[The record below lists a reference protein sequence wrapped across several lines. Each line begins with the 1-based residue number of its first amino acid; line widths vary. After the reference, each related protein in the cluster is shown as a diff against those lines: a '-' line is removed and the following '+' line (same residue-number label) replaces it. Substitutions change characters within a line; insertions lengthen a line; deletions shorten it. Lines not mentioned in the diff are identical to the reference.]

1 MLLRVITIY
10 SRGWH
15 GNASKLWIIP
25 RWRDHEQSS
34 KMAAKLDTRGRAH
47 MGRERRTCSSVNAP
61 PRVSCRVCPITKAAV
76 THSCR
81 RVLTQPFYRIG
92 LCTHSLLNV
101 SRFDSP
107 GWQLRTTCVGLDVS
121 ITFEVRYFR
130 HTTVTYNFGRNRPM
144 NINKNFGK
152 YYHWLFPSPFLVR
165 HCFEPWHCR
174 VWNSSTAKSWQTP

>member
-1 MLLRVITIY
+1 MDDTGTPRNYEL
-10 SRGWH
+10 SRGDATTNNRAKWPPSWTRVGAH
-15 GNASKLWIIP
+15 TWDANDAP
-25 RWRDHEQSS
+25 
-34 KMAAKLDTRGRAH
+34 AAVWTRH
-47 MGRERRTCSSVNAP
+47 L
-61 PRVSCRVCPITKAAV
+61 VCPVASVRSITKAAV